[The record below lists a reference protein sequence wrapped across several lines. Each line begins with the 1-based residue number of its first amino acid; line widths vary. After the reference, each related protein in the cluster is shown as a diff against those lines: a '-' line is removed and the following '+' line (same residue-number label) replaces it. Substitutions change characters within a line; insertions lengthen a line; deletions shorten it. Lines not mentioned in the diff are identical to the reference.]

1 MLYEIEE
8 KLFNHTFN
16 EPILYIFQKDKINPH
31 LLLIRYDNYNTI
43 KIIKSFSNLAD
54 LIDFGNDYAK
64 NNGWHF
70 INNTIFCRS
79 TIYNF

>member
-1 MLYEIEE
+1 MLYETEE
-8 KLFNHTFN
+8 TLFNYTFN
-16 EPILYIFQKDKINPH
+16 EPILYIFQKDKITPH

-43 KIIKSFSNLAD
+43 KIIKSFSNLSD

-64 NNGWHF
+64 NNCWKF

-79 TIYNF
+79 TIHNI